1 MNSNLLKALPLV
13 CLFALAGCEQEGP
26 MERAGEQVDEAAE
39 NVGENFEE
47 HTEHLG
53 EES

>member
-26 MERAGEQVDEAAE
+26 MERAGEQVDETAE
-39 NVGENFEE
+39 RVGESIEE
-47 HTEHLG
+47 NTEQLR
-53 EES
+53 EER